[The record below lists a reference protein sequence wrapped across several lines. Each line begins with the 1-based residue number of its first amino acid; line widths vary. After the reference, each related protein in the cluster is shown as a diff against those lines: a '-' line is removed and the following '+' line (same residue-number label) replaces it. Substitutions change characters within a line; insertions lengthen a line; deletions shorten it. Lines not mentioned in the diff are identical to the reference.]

1 MSSHN
6 THLSSSGLRNTIVF
20 ILLAATG
27 AYGQQQAQFTQYMF
41 NGLVINPAYAGADE
55 SLNITALTRSQWLG
69 VDGAPVTQTLTAHSR
84 VANDHSGIGLA
95 IMNDKIGIHKN
106 LTINASYSYRLL
118 LSKTSWLSMG
128 IQAGIDSKKSDYA
141 LLTAN
146 GPSDPNQFQNN
157 SSTFFDFGAGLF
169 FNSRRMQIGFSMPNI
184 MPGKI
189 SLQDTIGANLN
200 PTHYFLFSRYRFALN
215 QNVNLE
221 PSFLIKYVAGNPFSY
236 DVNLNMVV
244 QQVFTAGVS
253 YRRSESIDFLCR
265 LKLSRQLSSGFSYDF
280 PVGKIASLRS
290 SGTYEVMVNYAFTF
304 SHKSVSPR

>member
-41 NGLVINPAYAGADE
+41 NGLIINPAYAGADE
-55 SLNITALTRSQWLG
+55 SLNVTALTRSQWVG

-141 LLTAN
+141 SLTAN
-146 GPSDPNQFQNN
+146 GPSDPNQFQSISN
-157 SSTFFDFGAGLF
+157 TFFDFGAGLF
-169 FNSRRMQIGFSMPNI
+169 FNSRRMQIGFSVPNI

-189 SLQDTIGANLN
+189 SLQDTLGANLN

-221 PSFLIKYVAGNPFSY
+221 PSFLVKYVAGNPFSY

>member
-6 THLSSSGLRNTIVF
+6 TYLSLSRLRNTIVL
-20 ILLAATG
+20 ILLVITG
-27 AYGQQQAQFTQYMF
+27 TYAQQQAQFTQYMF

-55 SLNITALTRSQWLG
+55 FLSVTALTRSQWLG

-84 VANDHSGIGLA
+84 VANDHAGVGLA
-95 IMNDKIGIHKN
+95 IINDKIGIHKN
-106 LTINASYSYRLL
+106 LTINTSYSYRVLL
-118 LSKTSWLSMG
+118 TKTSWLSMG
-128 IQAGIDSKKSDYA
+128 IQAGIDNKKSDYA
-141 LLTAN
+141 SLTAN
-146 GPSDPNQFQNN
+146 MPSDPNQFQNN
-157 SSTFFDFGAGLF
+157 ASTFFDFGAGLY
-169 FNSRRMQIGFSMPNI
+169 FNSPRVQIGFSIPNM

-215 QNVNLE
+215 QSVNLE
-221 PSFLIKYVAGNPFSY
+221 PSFLIKYIAGNPLSY
-236 DVNLNMVV
+236 DVNINMVV

-253 YRRSESIDFLCR
+253 YRKSESIDFLCR

-290 SGTYEVMVNYAFTF
+290 GGTYELMLNYAFTF